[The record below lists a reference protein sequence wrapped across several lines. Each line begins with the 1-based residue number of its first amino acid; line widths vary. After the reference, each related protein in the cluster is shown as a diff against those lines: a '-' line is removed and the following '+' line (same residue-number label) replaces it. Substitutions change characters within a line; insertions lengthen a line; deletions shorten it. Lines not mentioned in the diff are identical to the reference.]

1 MATRRALIVA
11 PLYDGKWLPPL
22 LGSDTLIKRLVP
34 ILEGPGRYDVK
45 VADRVIAS
53 RHFRRSMRE
62 LFDSE
67 GELLFYFYGHGCVRA
82 PGLGVLGTSDAQ
94 PDDEGVLMSE
104 VSSFAQRSRAK
115 EVVLVFDCCHAGATV
130 AVNSQSLNKEARGFI
145 EQPGRAILAAC
156 AEHQQGWEAKN
167 DDGRM
172 LGAFSTLVL
181 DGIRGKARMHG
192 RDRVRASS
200 LGNYVTDE
208 FRSWKQDPICLTH
221 ETGERSCII
230 TFGATEPRRSRSKQ
244 IAKRP
249 KGLKGGVQQPLR
261 IGLPFKP
268 STNFVG
274 RSAEVDYLRSVIM
287 GGEKPIAVSATVEG
301 LGGIG
306 KTELVLQL
314 LYDPE
319 ISDIF
324 ATIVWLDGSG
334 PMQSQWERVAREL
347 DIEKVPLAQQGL
359 IAKVGKTL
367 HKRGPGLIV
376 LDNAT
381 DWSPLAEMIPPGFP
395 LLVTTRTRDFGG
407 SSFRHSELGIL
418 SDDAAVDFL
427 TRLSP
432 SIKDD
437 PALPHLIRLLSG
449 HALALEIAGYH
460 IKDLCSPQ
468 EYVRRLVQ
476 HQAEFSSQ
484 AVEKT
489 HYQGTIESCLAISWD
504 SLKDD
509 ASRLLWKKASLFAP
523 TSAHRDL
530 LRASFIGGNSR
541 EIRYLIKEYREAS
554 GSSDS
559 SSIVGD
565 ATEFDVAYAELRGCH
580 ILSRV
585 EGYNGERWAM
595 HRLVRDF
602 ARRRLQKHEV
612 MVHAVSLADWLRD
625 PELPLAPEIPH
636 FVAAI
641 LDSAGESTPFYDRY
655 AAREIWSRGYRGFSS
670 ESIVHY
676 ISDQLNDPKALTLI
690 LAGLT
695 DINDDVRIASIR
707 LLENIG
713 PIPEVIEGL
722 AAALDDPQPEVRN
735 QAATTLAKHGG
746 ERTVEIL
753 REAVEG
759 PNRRARLTAVRAL
772 GLMGKKAHVVLI
784 DALKSDDETVLVEAA
799 TLLCEQGREEGA
811 SVVLGSLSGA
821 NEDDLV
827 RLIHAL
833 KSLKK
838 ASVIRD
844 FCKHSRQLLES
855 QNVRVRLA
863 TVQALSHIGKP
874 AHSALIDALH
884 NNNEQVRTEVALSLC
899 EQGRKEGIDTL
910 LVLLSLAN
918 ESTFEKLTKALAQLT
933 GKSEKEKFEVELI
946 GLLGSSNTDIRLK
959 AAILLFKRNR
969 KEGLHVVLDSISGIS
984 EREIE
989 PYLDMLASIND
1000 QIVQTVFLK
1009 HLKSTDFRYR
1019 RAAAKYFRR
1028 VQVFDALPTLIELLN
1043 DEDPI
1048 VRRETARALGSTG
1061 DPKLR
1066 TKLGRIAAQ
1075 DSDVEVRRAANYA
1088 LGQLRKTKK

>member
-1 MATRRALIVA
+1 MAIRRALIIA

-34 ILEGPGRYDVK
+34 ILEGPGRYHVK
-45 VADRVIAS
+45 VAERVIAS
-53 RHFRRSMRE
+53 RDFRRSMRE

-67 GELLFYFYGHGCVRA
+67 GELLFYFYGHGCLRA

-94 PDDEGVLMSE
+94 PDDEGILMSE
-104 VSSFAQRSRAK
+104 VSSFAQRSRAR

-130 AVNSQSLNKEARGFI
+130 TVSSQALNKEARGFI

-156 AEHQQGWEAKN
+156 ADHQQGWEAKN
-167 DDGRM
+167 ADGRM

-192 RDRVRASS
+192 RDLVRASS
-200 LGNYVTDE
+200 LSNYVTDE
-208 FRSWKQDPICLTH
+208 FRSWKQYPICLTH

-230 TFGATEPRRSRSKQ
+230 TFGDISHGKPTGKESKS
-244 IAKRP
+244 AKYS
-249 KGLKGGVQQPLR
+249 VQEPLR

-274 RSAEVDYLRSVIM
+274 RSAEVDYLRSVII

-319 ISDIF
+319 ISDTF

-334 PMQSQWERVAREL
+334 PLLSQWERVAREL
-347 DIEKVPLAQQGL
+347 DVENVPLTQERL
-359 IAKVGKTL
+359 IAKVGKAL
-367 HKRGPGLIV
+367 HKRGHALIV

-381 DWSPLAEMIPPGFP
+381 TWSPLAEMIPLGFP

-432 SIKDD
+432 SIKND
-437 PALPHLIRLLSG
+437 PALTRLINLLSG

-468 EYVRRLVQ
+468 EYVGRLLQ
-476 HQAEFSSQ
+476 HQAEFSAQ

-509 ASRLLWKKASLFAP
+509 VSRLLWKKASLFAP

-541 EIRYLIKEYREAS
+541 DVRYMLKEYQEAS

-559 SSIVGD
+559 SSIVGAVKD
-565 ATEFDVAYAELRGCH
+565 FDVAYAELRGCH

-602 ARRRLQKHEV
+602 ARRRLQKHEI
-612 MVHAVSLADWLRD
+612 MIHAMSLADWLRD
-625 PELPLAPEIPH
+625 PELPLGPEIPH

-641 LDSAGESTPFYDRY
+641 LDSAGQSTSMYEGRY
-655 AAREIWSRGYRGFSS
+655 PAREIWSRGYRGFSS
-670 ESIVHY
+670 EAIVHF

-713 PIPEVIEGL
+713 PIPVVIDGL

-735 QAATTLAKHGG
+735 QAAATLAKHGG
-746 ERTVEIL
+746 ERTLEIL

-759 PNRRARLTAVRAL
+759 PNGRARLTAIRAL
-772 GLMGKKAHVVLI
+772 GLMGEKAHVVLFR
-784 DALKSDDETVLVEAA
+784 ALKSDDGAVVVEAA
-799 TLLCEQGREEGA
+799 TLLCEQGREEA
-811 SVVLGSLSGA
+811 ADVVLGSLSGA
-821 NEDDLV
+821 NEDDLE
-827 RLIHAL
+827 RLINAL
-833 KSLKK
+833 ISLKK
-838 ASVIRD
+838 GSAIRE
-844 FCKHSRQLLES
+844 FCKLSNQLLES

-863 TVQALSHIGKP
+863 TLRALSRIGKP
-874 AHSALIDALH
+874 AHNALIDALQ
-884 NNNEQVRTEVALSLC
+884 NDNEQVRTEAALSLC
-899 EQGRKEGIDTL
+899 EQRRKEGVDTL
-910 LVLLSLAN
+910 LVVLSLAN
-918 ESTFEKLTKALAQLT
+918 GSTFERLTKALAQLR
-933 GKSEKEKFEVELI
+933 GKSVKDRFDGCLI
-946 GLLGSSNTDIRLK
+946 ELLGSSNTEIRLK
-959 AAILLFKRNR
+959 AAMLLFKRNR
-969 KEGLHVVLDSISGIS
+969 REGLHVVLDSIPVIG

-989 PYLDMLASIND
+989 PYLNALASVND
-1000 QIVQTVFLK
+1000 QTVQTAFLNYM
-1009 HLKSTDFRYR
+1009 KSTDFKGR
-1019 RAAAKYFRR
+1019 RAAAKYFRL
-1028 VQVFDALPTLIELLN
+1028 VQVHDALPTLIELLN

-1048 VRRETARALGSTG
+1048 VRRETARALGSMG
-1061 DPKLR
+1061 DGEPL
-1066 TKLGRIAAQ
+1066 TKLDRLAVE
-1075 DSDVEVRRAANYA
+1075 DSDLEVRRAANYA
-1088 LGQLRKTKK
+1088 LEQLRKRKK